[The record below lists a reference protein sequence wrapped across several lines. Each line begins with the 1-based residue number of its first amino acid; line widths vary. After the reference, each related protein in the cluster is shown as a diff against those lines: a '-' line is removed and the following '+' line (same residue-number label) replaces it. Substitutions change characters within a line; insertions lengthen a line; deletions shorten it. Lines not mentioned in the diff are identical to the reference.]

1 MMKMHRSPLLLL
13 ALLATAA
20 VGAAVPPPSI
30 EANAYVLVDFQSG
43 AVVAEQRAG
52 ERVEPASLTKIMT
65 IYTIARELAAGRAKL
80 EDEVLISEKAWRTG
94 GSKMFVEVGKRV
106 RLEDLMKG
114 DIIQSGNDASVAL
127 AEHVSGTEEVFAALM
142 NENARRLGMTGSQ
155 FRNST
160 GLPDP
165 EHYTT
170 ARDIATLSVALIRE
184 FPDIYAWFSTP
195 QFTWNGIT
203 QRNRNRLL
211 TRDPTVDGIKTGFTD
226 AAGYCLAASALR
238 DGRRLVAAVLGTASD
253 KARTEAASAL
263 LNWGF
268 RFSETH
274 RVYAAGQPV
283 TQVRVWK
290 GEVEGL
296 DLGLTGDLYVTVP
309 QGRYEALDA
318 KLDIEPRVLAPVAAG
333 QSLGT
338 LSVRLD
344 DTELARRPLVAT
356 QAVPEGG
363 FFSRIV
369 DDVRLLFE

>member
-1 MMKMHRSPLLLL
+1 MASP
-13 ALLATAA
+13 
-20 VGAAVPPPSI
+20 
-30 EANAYVLVDFQSG
+30 
-43 AVVAEQRAG
+43 
-52 ERVEPASLTKIMT
+52 
-65 IYTIARELAAGRAKL
+65 
-80 EDEVLISEKAWRTG
+80 
-94 GSKMFVEVGKRV
+94 
-106 RLEDLMKG
+106 
-114 DIIQSGNDASVAL
+114 
-127 AEHVSGTEEVFAALM
+127 GT
-142 NENARRLGMTGSQ
+142 R
-155 FRNST
+155 ST

-344 DTELARRPLVAT
+344 DAELARRPLVAT
-356 QAVPEGG
+356 QAVPEGS